1 MCQETKMN
9 LSRREKILEAA
20 TWLFGYYGFEKTTV
34 DDIADR
40 ASISKGSV
48 YLEFQNKEAIL
59 VAVVQQFT
67 SRELERINQLVK
79 DGKAPYLSVLRELL
93 HGHVMSYW
101 SIASG
106 QLHSPEVIAS
116 ANPSIMA
123 EIMNFQGAIF
133 LQIAFLLEKAASN
146 KEIAQAKTPE
156 DYFYQAEL
164 VCYLLAALF
173 PPYDRLK
180 ARDPRSFTEATLRKY
195 ADSMISMTLAGVR
208 AGLE

>member
-1 MCQETKMN
+1 MN

-34 DDIADR
+34 DDVAER

-67 SRELERINQLVK
+67 NRELERINQLVK
-79 DGKAPYLSVLRELL
+79 DAKAPYLDVLRELL
-93 HGHVMSYW
+93 YGHVMSYW
-101 SIASG
+101 SIANG
-106 QLHSPEVIAS
+106 QLHSPQVIAS

-123 EIMNFQGAIF
+123 EIINFQGAIF
-133 LQIAFLLEKAASN
+133 LQIAFLLEKAAKN
-146 KEIAQAKTPE
+146 KEIPPVKALN
-156 DYFYQAEL
+156 DYLFKGEL
-164 VCYLLAALF
+164 ICYLLAALF

-180 ARDPRSFTEATLRKY
+180 ARDPGAFTEATLRKY
-195 ADSMISMTLAGVR
+195 ADGMIDMTLAGLR
-208 AGLE
+208 AGVE

>member
-1 MCQETKMN
+1 MN
-9 LSRREKILEAA
+9 HTRRDKILESA

-40 ASISKGSV
+40 ASVSKGSV

-59 VAVVQQFT
+59 VAVVRQFT

-79 DGKAPYLSVLRELL
+79 EAKAPYLEVLRELL
-93 HGHVMSYW
+93 FGHVMSYW

-123 EIMNFQGAIF
+123 EIINFQSAIF

-146 KEIAQAKTPE
+146 KEIPPAKAADE
-156 DYFYQAEL
+156 YFFQAEL

-180 ARDPRSFTEATLRKY
+180 ARDPRAFTEATLRKY
-195 ADSMISMTLAGVR
+195 ADSMITMTLNGVR
-208 AGLE
+208 ASGGTKTSER

>member
-1 MCQETKMN
+1 MN
-9 LSRREKILEAA
+9 LTRREKILAAA

-34 DDIADR
+34 DDIAEK
-40 ASISKGSV
+40 ALISKGSV

-67 SRELERINQLVK
+67 SRELERINKLVK
-79 DGKAPYLSVLRELL
+79 EADTPYLGVLRELL
-93 HGHVMSYW
+93 SGHVLSYW

-123 EIMNFQGAIF
+123 EIINFQGAIF
-133 LQIAFLLEKAASN
+133 LQIAYLLEKAADN
-146 KEIAQAKTPE
+146 KEMAKAKAPE
-156 DYFYQAEL
+156 EYFFQAEL

-173 PPYDRLK
+173 PPYERLK
-180 ARDPRSFTEATLRKY
+180 ARDPDSFNEETLKRY
-195 ADSMISMTLAGVR
+195 ADGMITMTLAGVR
-208 AGLE
+208 GGLT

>member
-1 MCQETKMN
+1 MN
-9 LSRREKILEAA
+9 LTRREKILAAA

-34 DDIADR
+34 DDIAEK

-79 DGKAPYLSVLRELL
+79 EAKAPYLEVLRELL
-93 HGHVMSYW
+93 HGHVLSYW

-123 EIMNFQGAIF
+123 EIINFQGAIF
-133 LQIAFLLEKAASN
+133 LQIAYLLERAASN
-146 KEIAQAKTPE
+146 NESAKAKSDE
-156 DYFYQAEL
+156 EYFYQAEL

-173 PPYDRLK
+173 PPYERLK
-180 ARDPRSFTEATLRKY
+180 ARDPQSFTEETLRKY
-195 ADSMISMTLAGVR
+195 SNSMIAMTLAGVR
-208 AGLE
+208 DGLS

>member
-1 MCQETKMN
+1 MN
-9 LSRREKILEAA
+9 QTRREKILEAG

-67 SRELERINQLVK
+67 SRELERINKLVK
-79 DGKAPYLSVLRELL
+79 EAKAPYLDALKELL
-93 HGHVMSYW
+93 YGHVMSYW

-116 ANPSIMA
+116 TNPSILA
-123 EIMNFQGAIF
+123 EIINFQSAIF
-133 LQIAFLLEKAASN
+133 LQIAFLLEKAAGN
-146 KEIAQAKTPE
+146 KEIPKAKSA
-156 DYFYQAEL
+156 DKYFFQAEL

-173 PPYDRLK
+173 PPYERLK
-180 ARDPRSFTEATLRKY
+180 ARAPGSFTEATLRKY
-195 ADSMISMTLAGVR
+195 ADNMIAMTLSGVR
-208 AGLE
+208 AGLSNE

>member
-1 MCQETKMN
+1 MCHGGEMN
-9 LSRREKILEAA
+9 LTRREKILAAA

-34 DDIADR
+34 DDIAER

-67 SRELERINQLVK
+67 SQELERINKLVK
-79 DGKAPYLSVLRELL
+79 EAKPPYLGILRELL

-101 SIASG
+101 SIANG

-116 ANPSIMA
+116 ANPAIMA
-123 EIMNFQGAIF
+123 EIINFQGAIF
-133 LQIAFLLEKAASN
+133 LQIAYLLEKAAGE
-146 KEIAQAKTPE
+146 KEIPLAQGAKN
-156 DYFYQAEL
+156 YLFQAEL

-180 ARDPRSFTEATLRKY
+180 ARDPLSFNEATLRKY
-195 ADSMISMTLAGVR
+195 AESMIDMTLAGVR
-208 AGLE
+208 AGLG

>member
-1 MCQETKMN
+1 MN
-9 LSRREKILEAA
+9 LTRREKILTAA

-67 SRELERINQLVK
+67 SQELERINKLVREAR
-79 DGKAPYLSVLRELL
+79 APYMQVLRELL

-101 SIASG
+101 SIANG

-116 ANPSIMA
+116 ANPAIMS
-123 EIMNFQGAIF
+123 EIINFQSAIF
-133 LQIAFLLEKAASN
+133 LQIAFLLEKAASK
-146 KEIAQAKTPE
+146 KEIPKAKETK
-156 DYFYQAEL
+156 DYLFQAEL
-164 VCYLLAALF
+164 ICYLLAALF

-180 ARDPRSFTEATLRKY
+180 ARDPGSFNESTLRKY
-195 ADSMISMTLAGVR
+195 AESMIDMTMAGVR
-208 AGLE
+208 AGSE